1 MPNAFPPFQVS
12 FKKVARAVERFG
24 EEFWYNVV
32 SSSLILN
39 FPLFSPGET
48 PPQTPRMLLQSQTR
62 IASVLDFGITA
73 KHSQSVARE
82 LEKRPVFQLIF
93 LNNDE
98 DQSVKVKEVDE
109 IDFVEVK
116 MRVEKGDSV
125 FITKRENEKIDV
137 SSLSKEKKKNR
148 VISLGDPKHA

>member
-12 FKKVARAVERFG
+12 SKKVARAVERFG
-24 EEFWYNVV
+24 EKFLYKIL

-39 FPLFSPGET
+39 FPHFSHRER

-62 IASVLDFGITA
+62 IASVLDFGTTA

-82 LEKRPVFQLIF
+82 PEKRPVFQLIF
-93 LNNDE
+93 LNSDKDE
-98 DQSVKVKEVDE
+98 NVEVKEVDE

-125 FITKRENEKIDV
+125 FMTKRENEKIDV
-137 SSLSKEKKKNR
+137 SSLIKETKKKR
-148 VISLGDPKHA
+148 IISSGNPEHA